1 MITKTRKLSQFEIWL
16 PISHNGK
23 TGCTDIPLNWPGA
36 FQNASDVRKYFD
48 KELANDAVLG
58 PFQFNP
64 FAYKA
69 YLSPLNT
76 WDKKDSEEKRII
88 VDISFPKGDS
98 INDGIKKDY
107 YLDKQICLKY
117 PTVDK
122 LMEIVKKGK
131 DVCYLTEIF
140 VNFIGKF
147 QFAQNTTI
155 NWGVIFEGR
164 WYFDRV
170 LVMGCRSSCYI
181 AQRITNTS
189 LFSKV

>member
-1 MITKTRKLSQFEIWL
+1 MKYGW

-23 TGCTDIPLNWPGA
+23 TGWTNIPVNWPGA

-69 YLSPLNT
+69 HLSPLNT
-76 WDKKDSEEKRII
+76 QDKKDSEEKRII
-88 VDISFPKGDS
+88 VDMSFPKGDS

-107 YLDKQICLKY
+107 YLDEQICLKY

-122 LMEIVKKGK
+122 HVEIVKKKGK
-131 DVCYLTEIF
+131 
-140 VNFIGKF
+140 
-147 QFAQNTTI
+147 
-155 NWGVIFEGR
+155 
-164 WYFDRV
+164 
-170 LVMGCRSSCYI
+170 GCM
-181 AQRITNTS
+181 
-189 LFSKV
+189 LFKRDLY